1 MVVGFG
7 GLPCARVFVLAVGV
21 GVDVHGSVHEGQQA
35 AHGVIYGHAG
45 VRACRGHF
53 QNEIVGGCVGSGDCR
68 AFDHVDAVFALHVHG
83 DGAISGEGKAGIA
96 ASRTTGFVRGDGSVS
111 GHERFDVGPRRFA
124 AGVGGHHFVAVD
136 GVVADHVA
144 TVVDRVFLVRFVFQI
159 AGKVVDEGVA
169 LVDFDVVRH
178 FPMQFGADLI
188 TVVDLHAGNVR
199 LPRLASVG
207 TDFEGGVVLVNPTE
221 IADIVFLSIR
231 ALRRCDHTCEDHR
244 NDCHQRGNR
253 CHSMPLTY
261 GFMHACHS
269 SPWSQCN
276 LVGFTRKPA
285 ISLDPTR
292 PPHTDNETL

>member
-1 MVVGFG
+1 MVPYPGK
-7 GLPCARVFVLAVGV
+7 
-21 GVDVHGSVHEGQQA
+21 
-35 AHGVIYGHAG
+35 
-45 VRACRGHF
+45 
-53 QNEIVGGCVGSGDCR
+53 
-68 AFDHVDAVFALHVHG
+68 
-83 DGAISGEGKAGIA
+83 GKAGIA

-111 GHERFDVGPRRFA
+111 GHERFDVLTLPIRRGCRWPPFCRRRWCSSRPRRHRCRS
-124 AGVGGHHFVAVD
+124 GISRSICIPD
-136 GVVADHVA
+136 C
-144 TVVDRVFLVRFVFQI
+144 R
-159 AGKVVDEGVA
+159 KVVDEGVA

-276 LVGFTRKPA
+276 LVGFTRKPT
-285 ISLDPTR
+285 ISLEPYETT
-292 PPHTDNETL
+292 PHRQ